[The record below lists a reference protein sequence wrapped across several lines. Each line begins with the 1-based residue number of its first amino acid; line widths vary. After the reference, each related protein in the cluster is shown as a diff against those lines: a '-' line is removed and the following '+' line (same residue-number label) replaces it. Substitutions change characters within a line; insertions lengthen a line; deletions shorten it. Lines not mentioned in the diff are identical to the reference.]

1 MFIHMA
7 RTARTTWIPFPW
19 KAAGRLMVAAGALL
33 FAVLASGEVVD
44 RQTSCGLPGFRA
56 ALEARINA
64 ARAQPRMCGSRAMPA
79 AHPLAWGPRL
89 FSAAARHAR
98 DMATH
103 KYFSHTSLDGRVLA
117 QRVSAEGYAWT
128 SVGENLAWGE
138 PSVEGVIAGWLSSP
152 GHCSN
157 MMSRDFDEVGV
168 GCVLQPAHPH
178 VPYWALV
185 LARP

>member
-1 MFIHMA
+1 MSWASF
-7 RTARTTWIPFPW
+7 
-19 KAAGRLMVAAGALL
+19 
-33 FAVLASGEVVD
+33 ASGEPLD

-79 AHPLAWGPRL
+79 VPPLNWDPRL
-89 FSAAARHAR
+89 FNAAARHAR
-98 DMATH
+98 DMATRN
-103 KYFSHTSLDGRVLA
+103 YFSHTGLDGRVLA

-128 SVGENLAWGE
+128 SVGENLAAGE
-138 PSVEGVIAGWLSSP
+138 PSVEGVLAGWLSSP

-157 MMSRDFDEVGV
+157 LMSRDFVEFGV
-168 GCVLQPAHPH
+168 SCVLQPSDRA

>member
-1 MFIHMA
+1 M
-7 RTARTTWIPFPW
+7 
-19 KAAGRLMVAAGALL
+19 LVVAVCALSGAS
-33 FAVLASGEVVD
+33 LASAEPLD

-56 ALEARINA
+56 ALVARINA

-79 AHPLAWGPRL
+79 VPPLYWDPRL
-89 FSAAARHAR
+89 FNAAARHAQ
-98 DMATH
+98 DMAMRN
-103 KYFSHTSLDGRVLA
+103 YFSHTSLDGRVLA

-138 PSVEGVIAGWLSSP
+138 PSVESVIAGWLSSP

-157 MMSRDFDEVGV
+157 LMSRDFADFGV
-168 GCVLQPAHPH
+168 SCVLQPSDRTAA
-178 VPYWALV
+178 PYWAMV